1 MEEIS
6 EVKYEED
13 TQVLPVP
20 MSGSDMDSAVNT
32 TTGKQLETGPVSGI
46 PADIKF
52 LKGLT
57 YGILVVMFI
66 GFMAMFVAT
75 LSIWR
80 DSWSDKNASY
90 QDLINKIDERDSKI
104 DLLNLE
110 IELLTN
116 EVRRDKSQ
124 QTTR

>member
-1 MEEIS
+1 
-6 EVKYEED
+6 
-13 TQVLPVP
+13 
-20 MSGSDMDSAVNT
+20 
-32 TTGKQLETGPVSGI
+32 
-46 PADIKF
+46 
-52 LKGLT
+52 
-57 YGILVVMFI
+57 
-66 GFMAMFVAT
+66 MAMFVAT